1 MYALNV
7 DALPFRDRWI
17 TELLEIVEELFPKA
31 VDGPGDSS
39 GFSFSVDVLDAVDY
53 LL

>member
-1 MYALNV
+1 MRLGWRSVAVGPCINLYHHPRPA
-7 DALPFRDRWI
+7 
-17 TELLEIVEELFPKA
+17 ELFPKA

>member
-1 MYALNV
+1 MPALHAMA
-7 DALPFRDRWI
+7 DGTI
-17 TELLEIVEELFPKA
+17 QELFPKA